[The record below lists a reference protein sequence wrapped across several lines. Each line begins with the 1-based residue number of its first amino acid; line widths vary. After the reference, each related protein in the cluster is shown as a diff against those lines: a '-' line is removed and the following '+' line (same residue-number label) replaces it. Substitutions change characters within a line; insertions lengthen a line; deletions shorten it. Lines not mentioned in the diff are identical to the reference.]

1 MSERDLLIER
11 LERKLAEKEKELM
24 ELRRVSSYKE
34 DLENLKEEIVSQIK
48 AEILTNESINQKISE
63 LESKIV
69 ELRKAVESIISEV
82 VYIKGEIK
90 SLIERDKLE
99 IKQTRKDLY
108 SDEATN
114 LPEIESIE
122 IESMKD
128 EEKDLTD
135 TEKPKRVKNKD
146 GDIIICD

>member
-82 VYIKGEIK
+82 AYIKGEIK

-99 IKQTRKDLY
+99 IKQTRKDMY

>member
-99 IKQTRKDLY
+99 IKQTRKDMY

-135 TEKPKRVKNKD
+135 IEKPKRVKNKD
-146 GDIIICD
+146 DDIIICD